1 MAKPPRRKT
10 AQSEAIS
17 MLWQVPLTS
26 IGFAI
31 FFMLLIGER
40 GGGVPSFLAF
50 FSISAIFSAVI
61 SIGVWSLTWGL
72 IPRFAPQLFTDDSK
86 AMHVAFTYVAASL
99 VYSLIAAVIIH
110 FTVAPG
116 FLGSSQA
123 FIRVALY
130 SSVFAALFVGL
141 AMAFNFHR
149 QAMERAGSERE
160 LLLARR
166 IQESFLLSEFP
177 NSPRIE
183 MHAVNLSSKE
193 VSGDFYDVVSRGDAG
208 FLLAVADVSGKGVP
222 AALLSSMLQASLRTQ
237 AQGVRSMAEIM
248 TNINALVCQRS
259 ITGQFATFFLAAVD
273 EPEMRLRYTNA
284 GHNFPVLLRASGE
297 RVLLEQGGL
306 VVGMMEG
313 MPYEEAAIDLLP
325 GDRVLLYTDGVSEAA
340 DPSGDMYGEDRLYAL
355 LDTLPTNLTAR
366 ELVDR
371 VIGGLRTFLA
381 GAEPGDD
388 ITVMALR
395 VLAPS
400 QPRS

>member
-1 MAKPPRRKT
+1 MAKPKSKRSRG
-10 AQSEAIS
+10 ADALSL
-17 MLWQVPLTS
+17 LWRIPASTLGFAVFFKLLLGTERASFMGFLMVSAVFSTVIHLGLWLTS
-26 IGFAI
+26 WVF
-31 FFMLLIGER
+31 
-40 GGGVPSFLAF
+40 
-50 FSISAIFSAVI
+50 
-61 SIGVWSLTWGL
+61 
-72 IPRFAPQLFTDDSK
+72 IPWLAPQLYTDERK
-86 AMHVAFTYVAASL
+86 ALQMALAFMLSSMCFAML
-99 VYSLIAAVIIH
+99 AAVILH

-116 FLGSSQA
+116 FLGNSQA
-123 FIRVALY
+123 IISILLY
-130 SSVFAALFVGL
+130 STLFAVLFVGL
-141 AMAFNFHR
+141 AMAFSFHR
-149 QAMERAGSERE
+149 KSIERAGSERE
-160 LLLARR
+160 LVLARR

-177 NSPRIE
+177 QSPRIE

-193 VSGDFYDVVSRGDAG
+193 VSGDFYDVVRRGDAG

-248 TNINALVCQRS
+248 TNINALVCQRR

-284 GHNFPVLLRASGE
+284 GHNFPVLLRANGE
-297 RVLLEQGGL
+297 RVLLEDGGL

-313 MPYEEAAIDLLP
+313 LPYVEASIDLLP

-340 DPSGDMYGEDRLYAL
+340 DPSGEMFGEDRLYAL
-355 LDTLPTNLTAR
+355 LESLPAELPAR

-371 VIGGLRTFLA
+371 VLNGLTAFLA

-395 VLAPS
+395 VREPG

>member
-1 MAKPPRRKT
+1 MAKRRRNVT
-10 AQSEAIS
+10 PGSDALA
-17 MLWQVPLTS
+17 MLWRVPLSTVGFAAFFKLLIGSSSNSFQAFLMVSAVFSVVINVGIWLTTWVFIPRLAPTLFKDERKAGLVALVYMLTS
-26 IGFAI
+26 I
-31 FFMLLIGER
+31 
-40 GGGVPSFLAF
+40 
-50 FSISAIFSAVI
+50 FSA
-61 SIGVWSLTWGL
+61 LC
-72 IPRFAPQLFTDDSK
+72 
-86 AMHVAFTYVAASL
+86 
-99 VYSLIAAVIIH
+99 AAVIIH
-110 FTVAPG
+110 FTVVPG
-116 FLGSSQA
+116 FLGNSQA
-123 FIRVALY
+123 IISIMLY
-130 SSVFAALFVGL
+130 STLFAVMFVGIS
-141 AMAFNFHR
+141 MAFSFHR
-149 QAMERAGSERE
+149 TSMERAGSERE

-177 NSPRIE
+177 ESPRIE

-193 VSGDFYDVVSRGDAG
+193 VSGDFYDVVSRGEAG

-237 AQGVRSMAEIM
+237 AQGVRSLAEIM

-284 GHNFPVLLRASGE
+284 GHNFPVLLRANGE
-297 RVLLEQGGL
+297 RVLLEDGGL

-313 MPYEEAAIDLLP
+313 LPYVEASLDLLP

-340 DPSGDMYGEDRLYAL
+340 DPSGEMFGEDRLYAL
-355 LDTLPTNLTAR
+355 LDSLPGDLPAR

-371 VIGGLRTFLA
+371 VLGGLTQFLA

-395 VLAPS
+395 VREPS

>member
-1 MAKPPRRKT
+1 MAKPARRKT
-10 AQSEAIS
+10 AMSDALA
-17 MLWQVPLTS
+17 MLWQIPANSL
-26 IGFAI
+26 GFAL
-31 FFMLLIGER
+31 FFKLIL
-40 GGGVPSFLAF
+40 GGKGDGFWGFLV
-50 FSISAIFSAVI
+50 ISGIFSLVI
-61 SIGVWSLTWGL
+61 NAGVWLTTWVF
-72 IPRFAPQLFTDDSK
+72 IPRLAPQLFTDERK
-86 AMHVAFTYVAASL
+86 AMQVAVTYTVASL
-99 VYSLIAAVIIH
+99 GFALIAAVIIH
-110 FTVAPG
+110 FTVVPG

-123 FIRVALY
+123 IIRIALF
-130 SSVFAALFVGL
+130 STVFAALFVGL

-160 LLLARR
+160 LVLARR

-177 NSPRIE
+177 QSPRIE

-193 VSGDFYDVVSRGDAG
+193 VSGDFYDVVSRGEAG

-284 GHNFPVLLRASGE
+284 GHNFPVLLRANGE

-313 MPYEEAAIDLLP
+313 MPYEEASIDLRP

-340 DPSGDMYGEDRLYAL
+340 DPSGEMFGEDRLYAL
-355 LDTLPTNLTAR
+355 LEAQPADLPAR

-371 VIGGLRTFLA
+371 VLGGLRTFLA

-395 VLAPS
+395 VLTPS

>member
-1 MAKPPRRKT
+1 MAKAARRKT
-10 AQSEAIS
+10 AQTDALA
-17 MLWQVPLTS
+17 MLWVIPVNS
-26 IGFAI
+26 VGFAL
-31 FFMLLIGER
+31 FFMLLMGRKEV
-40 GGGVPSFLAF
+40 GFLGFLVIA
-50 FSISAIFSAVI
+50 AIFSTVI
-61 SIGVWSLTWGL
+61 NIGIWVTTWVL
-72 IPRFAPQLFTDDSK
+72 IPRFAPQLFTDERK
-86 AMHVAFTYVAASL
+86 ALQVALTYMVTSLAFALLAAL
-99 VYSLIAAVIIH
+99 IIH
-110 FTVAPG
+110 FTVVPG

-123 FIRVALY
+123 FITIALY
-130 SSVFAALFVGL
+130 SLVFAVLFVGL
-141 AMAFNFHR
+141 SMAFSFHR

-177 NSPRIE
+177 QSPRIE

-248 TNINALVCQRS
+248 TNINTLVCQRS

-297 RVLLEQGGL
+297 RMLLEQGGL

-313 MPYEEAAIDLLP
+313 LPYEEASIDLQP
-325 GDRVLLYTDGVSEAA
+325 GDRILLYTDGVSEAQS
-340 DPSGDMYGEDRLYAL
+340 PTGEMFGEERLYAL
-355 LDTLPTNLTAR
+355 LESQPASLPAR

-371 VIGGLRTFLA
+371 VLNGLRAFLA

-395 VLAPS
+395 VLAPGH
-400 QPRS
+400 PRP